1 MSTHEHKKAAPKTVT
16 IGIIT
21 VSTTRAL
28 IEDKSGLWMSAVAQ
42 KKGHRIVYHQVIPDD
57 AERIAVTVRTVI
69 HEKRPQVVLIT
80 GGTGITE
87 KDVTIEAVQPLFSK
101 VLSAFGPLFAQ
112 LSTQQIGSAAILSR
126 ATAGVIDKS
135 IVFCMPGSLNACKLA
150 CTELIF
156 PELGHLVKHLH
167 D

>member
-1 MSTHEHKKAAPKTVT
+1 MSTHEHKKAAPKSVT

-28 IEDKSGLWMSAVAQ
+28 IEDKSGLWMSTQA
-42 KKGHRIVYHQVIPDD
+42 KKQGHEIVYHQVIPDD
-57 AERIAVTVRTVI
+57 SERIAATVKSVI
-69 HEKRPQVVLIT
+69 HEEKPQVLLMT
-80 GGTGITE
+80 GGTGITK
-87 KDVTIEAVQPLFSK
+87 KDVTIEAVHPLFSK
-101 VLSAFGPLFAQ
+101 ELTAFGSLFAQ

-126 ATAGVIDKS
+126 ATAGVIDNT

-150 CTELIF
+150 CNDLIF
-156 PELGHLVKHLH
+156 PELGHLVKHIN